1 MNHRLELGRSR
12 LFSNAMI
19 EWIRGKGTVLIVTH
33 NNPDPDSLASA
44 TALRHLLLVL
54 LGVESVIAFGGKI
67 GRSENRCMV
76 EMLEINAVPLEG
88 LDLDEFQVVCMV
100 DTQPGTGNNAF
111 PPEREVHVV
120 IDHHP
125 LKPRTRHARWVDVRE
140 GYGASATMLYE
151 YLVCQNVYLATR
163 MATVLFYAIKS
174 ETQDLGREWIKADR
188 QAYLA
193 LVPLANNKVLYE
205 ITHPEAPRQY
215 FRIFG
220 AAINSA
226 MVYGRALVFNLR
238 DIDNPDMVS
247 ELADFLLRVEH
258 VDTVLGVARYRN
270 DGVISLR
277 TRDHTLRAGL
287 AAQRLLEGLGTAGGH
302 GLIAGGQILNLPEG
316 QQGMDDLAAELTRR
330 LLEILEIE
338 DLTGNLLVADDL
350 DSGAD

>member
-1 MNHRLELGRSR
+1 MNNRLDLGRSR
-12 LFSNAMI
+12 LFSTAMI
-19 EWIRGKGTVLIVTH
+19 EWVRGKGTVLIVTH

-44 TALRHLLLVL
+44 TALRHLLLVV
-54 LGVESVIAFGGKI
+54 LGVQSVIAFGGKI

-88 LDLDEFQVVCMV
+88 LDLDDFQVVCMV

-111 PPEREVHVV
+111 PADREVHVV

-125 LKPRTRHARWVDVRE
+125 LKPLTNRVRWVDVRE

-215 FRIFG
+215 FRVFG
-220 AAINSA
+220 SAINSA
-226 MVYGRALVFNLR
+226 MVYGRALVFNLN
-238 DIDNPDMVS
+238 DVDNPDMVS
-247 ELADFLLRVEH
+247 ELADFLLRVEN
-258 VDTVLGVARYRN
+258 VDTVLGVARFGRE
-270 DGVISLR
+270 GIVSLR

-287 AAQRLLEGLGTAGGH
+287 VAQRLLDGLGTAGGH
-302 GLIAGGQILNLPEG
+302 GLIAGGQILDLPEG
-316 QQGMDDLAAELTRR
+316 QPAMNDLVSELTSRF
-330 LLEILEIE
+330 LTILDIK
-338 DLTGNLLVADDL
+338 DVTGSLLVADECNV
-350 DSGAD
+350 AD

>member
-1 MNHRLELGRSR
+1 MSHRLDLGRSC
-12 LFSNAMI
+12 LFSSAVI
-19 EWIRGKGTVLIVTH
+19 EWIRGKGPVLIVTH

-76 EMLEINAVPLEG
+76 EMLEIAAVPLEG
-88 LDLDEFQVVCMV
+88 LDLDQFQVVCMV

-111 PPEREVHVV
+111 PLDREVHVV

-125 LKPRTRHARWVDVRE
+125 LKPLTHNARWVDVRE

-205 ITHPEAPRQY
+205 ITHPEAPREY
-215 FRIFG
+215 FRVFG

-226 MVYGRALVFNLR
+226 MVYGRALVFNLE
-238 DIDNPDMVS
+238 DVDNPDMVS
-247 ELADFLLRVEH
+247 ELADFLLRVEGI
-258 VDTVLGVARYRN
+258 DTVLGVARFRGE
-270 DGVISLR
+270 GVVSLR

-287 AAQRLLEGLGTAGGH
+287 AVQRLLKGLGTAGGH
-302 GLIAGGQILNLPEG
+302 GLIAGGQVHNLPEG
-316 QQGMDDLAAELTRR
+316 QQAMDDLVAKLTRR
-330 LLEILEIE
+330 LLDVLNVE
-338 DLTGNLLVADDL
+338 DHVGNLLVASEATPAFD
-350 DSGAD
+350 